1 MNFWKKRFLKSLL
14 KFSKFLHE
22 YRFEDFSA
30 QEEKVYQKNLEK
42 LRNLFGVEK
51 SPISLDVIDT
61 SVLTAYQRELLQ
73 EFGQNAPFIKVRY
86 REMVWF
92 IWSNPR
98 CTFSRIEREV
108 ICYMLQTLGSSS
120 GEYYRNQQEQ
130 KQEKVQNSDEIEGE
144 REKIYRLREQLIQV
158 DILQLKEM
166 AAGLMHNTFVLL
178 RMYSSNQY
186 KKMLGKTAY
195 HQFIFEMA
203 DRMHNLPEIL
213 LGENKRGLVE
223 ELADTVVFLQ
233 EQEYVDIMFL
243 QSNLSRLEVLL
254 NQNDE
259 GILIRK
265 VSIKK

>member
-1 MNFWKKRFLKSLL
+1 M
-14 KFSKFLHE
+14 
-22 YRFEDFSA
+22 
-30 QEEKVYQKNLEK
+30 
-42 LRNLFGVEK
+42 
-51 SPISLDVIDT
+51 IDT

-213 LGENKRGLVE
+213 LGENKRALVE

>member
-1 MNFWKKRFLKSLL
+1 MKFFEKRFLKSLL
-14 KFSKFLHE
+14 KFSKFVHE

-73 EFGQNAPFIKVRY
+73 EFEQNAPFIKVRY

-108 ICYMLQTLGSSS
+108 ICYMLQKLGSSS
-120 GEYYRNQQEQ
+120 GEYYRNQQE
-130 KQEKVQNSDEIEGE
+130 KVQNFHEIEGE
-144 REKIYRLREQLIQV
+144 REKIHRLREQLIQV
-158 DILQLKEM
+158 DIMQLKEM

-195 HQFIFEMA
+195 HQFIFEMT
-203 DRMHNLPEIL
+203 DSMHNLPEIL
-213 LGENKRGLVE
+213 LGENKRALVE

-233 EQEYVDIMFL
+233 EQKYVDIMFL
-243 QSNLSRLEVLL
+243 QSNLQRLEVVLSENTKQVCEL
-254 NQNDE
+254 T
-259 GILIRK
+259 LT
-265 VSIKK
+265 

>member
-1 MNFWKKRFLKSLL
+1 MNFWEKRFLKGLL
-14 KFSKFLHE
+14 RFSKFVHE

-42 LRNLFGVEK
+42 LRNLFEIEK
-51 SPISLDVIDT
+51 SLVTLDVIDT
-61 SVLTAYQRELLQ
+61 SVLTVYQRELLQ
-73 EFGQNAPFIKVRY
+73 EFEQNAPFIKVRY

-98 CTFSRIEREV
+98 CTFSRIEQEV

-130 KQEKVQNSDEIEGE
+130 NQEKVQNFHEIEGE
-144 REKIYRLREQLIQV
+144 REKIHRLKEQLIQV

-178 RMYSSNQY
+178 RMYSSDQ
-186 KKMLGKTAY
+186 KMYGKTAY

-213 LGENKRGLVE
+213 LGENKRALVE

-233 EQEYVDIMFL
+233 EQKYVDIMFL
-243 QSNLSRLEVLL
+243 QSNLQRLEVVLSENTKQVCEL
-254 NQNDE
+254 T
-259 GILIRK
+259 LT
-265 VSIKK
+265 

>member
-1 MNFWKKRFLKSLL
+1 MKFFEKRFLKSLL
-14 KFSKFLHE
+14 KFSKFVHE
-22 YRFEDFSA
+22 YRFEDFLA

-51 SPISLDVIDT
+51 SLISLDVIDT

-73 EFGQNAPFIKVRY
+73 EFEQNELFTKVRY
-86 REMVWF
+86 REMVRF

-98 CTFSRIEREV
+98 CTFSHVEREV

-120 GEYYRNQQEQ
+120 EEYDRNQQEQ
-130 KQEKVQNSDEIEGE
+130 KQEKVQNFHEIEGE
-144 REKIYRLREQLIQV
+144 REKIHRLREQLIQV

-195 HQFIFEMA
+195 HQFIFEIA

-213 LGENKRGLVE
+213 LGENKRAIVE

-233 EQEYVDIMFL
+233 EQKHVDIMFL
-243 QSNLSRLEVLL
+243 QSNLQRMEVVLSKNTQKICEL
-254 NQNDE
+254 N
-259 GILIRK
+259 LT
-265 VSIKK
+265 

>member
-130 KQEKVQNSDEIEGE
+130 KQGKVQNFDEIEGE

-213 LGENKRGLVE
+213 LGENKRALVE

>member
-1 MNFWKKRFLKSLL
+1 MKFFENRFLKSLL

-213 LGENKRGLVE
+213 LGENKRALVE

>member
-1 MNFWKKRFLKSLL
+1 MKFFEKRFLKSLL
-14 KFSKFLHE
+14 KFSKFVHE

-73 EFGQNAPFIKVRY
+73 EFEQNELFTKVRY
-86 REMVWF
+86 REMVRF

-98 CTFSRIEREV
+98 CTFSHVEREV

-120 GEYYRNQQEQ
+120 EEYDRNQQEQ
-130 KQEKVQNSDEIEGE
+130 KQEKVQNFHEIEGE
-144 REKIYRLREQLIQV
+144 REKIHRLREQLIQV

-195 HQFIFEMA
+195 HQFIFEIA

-213 LGENKRGLVE
+213 LGENKRAIVE

-233 EQEYVDIMFL
+233 EQKHVDIMFL
-243 QSNLSRLEVLL
+243 QSNLQRMEVVLSKNTQKICEL
-254 NQNDE
+254 N
-259 GILIRK
+259 LT
-265 VSIKK
+265 

>member
-1 MNFWKKRFLKSLL
+1 S
-14 KFSKFLHE
+14 
-22 YRFEDFSA
+22 
-30 QEEKVYQKNLEK
+30 
-42 LRNLFGVEK
+42 
-51 SPISLDVIDT
+51 
-61 SVLTAYQRELLQ
+61 
-73 EFGQNAPFIKVRY
+73 PFIKVRY

-130 KQEKVQNSDEIEGE
+130 NQEKVQNSHEIEGE
-144 REKIYRLREQLIQV
+144 REKIHRLKEQLIQV

-213 LGENKRGLVE
+213 LGENKRALVE

-233 EQEYVDIMFL
+233 EQKYVDIQFL
-243 QSNLSRLEVLL
+243 QSNLYRLEVAL

-259 GILIRK
+259 RKSIRQTP
-265 VSIKK
+265 I